1 MSKNKSVL
9 SKDEV
14 VVTSSYVVSEKLPIL
29 LVSHERDEEG
39 DVWQFHCGNGDYD
52 MEKMLLVEF
61 RQLLERDC
69 TLVDIEN
76 LPVNSTATRASLD
89 DKWIIIPDK

>member
-1 MSKNKSVL
+1 MIENVSKL

-14 VVTSSYVVSEKLPIL
+14 VVTSSYVVREKLPIL

-52 MEKMLLVEF
+52 MGKMLLVEY
-61 RQLLERDC
+61 RQLVEMDR
-69 TLVDIEN
+69 TLVEIEN
-76 LPVNSTATRASLD
+76 LPINSVASRSSAGEGWTITD
-89 DKWIIIPDK
+89 GE